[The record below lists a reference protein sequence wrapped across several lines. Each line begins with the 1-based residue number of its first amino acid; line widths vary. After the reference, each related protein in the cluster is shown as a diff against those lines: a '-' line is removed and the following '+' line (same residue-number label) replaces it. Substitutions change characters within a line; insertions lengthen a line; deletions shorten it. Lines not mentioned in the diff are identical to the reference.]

1 MTRHEN
7 PGAPTLAEIRTE
19 GCRIVDQIREATA
32 LINIDYEAA
41 SGVLHDRLW
50 PYCHALA
57 RGPAQDFLKLQ
68 LMNAK
73 EDLGE
78 LTSPWGYHWGP
89 DRDRLMETQ
98 GGEPPNPSG
107 RPRGVTR
114 RGCSAFRYGKA
125 VAERCAQTSQITRS
139 SAGLAWFAWRACEAI
154 TSGHKFLMPLLDKNQ
169 AAGIEWLSFLLAANR
184 PDRV

>member
-7 PGAPTLAEIRTE
+7 PGAPTLAEIQTK

-32 LINIDYEAA
+32 LINLDYEAA
-41 SGVLHDRLW
+41 SGVLQGRLW

-57 RGPAQDFLKLQ
+57 KGPAQDFLELQ

-89 DRDRLMETQ
+89 DRDRLMGTQ
-98 GGEPPNPSG
+98 DVFEG
-107 RPRGVTR
+107 TR
-114 RGCSAFRYGKA
+114 ILATLKDHLREKIPADAVRAENLRSHLVGLSA
-125 VAERCAQTSQITRS
+125 
-139 SAGLAWFAWRACEAI
+139 
-154 TSGHKFLMPLLDKNQ
+154 LLD
-169 AAGIEWLSFLLAANR
+169 AAARQSVTAKQ
-184 PDRV
+184 

>member
-19 GCRIVDQIREATA
+19 GCKIVDQIREATA
-32 LINIDYEAA
+32 LMNLDYEAA
-41 SGVLHDRLW
+41 SGVLQGRLW
-50 PYCHALA
+50 PYCHTLA
-57 RGPAQDFLKLQ
+57 KGPAQDFLELQ

-98 GGEPPNPSG
+98 DVFEGTRILAALKDHLGEKIP
-107 RPRGVTR
+107 
-114 RGCSAFRYGKA
+114 ADA
-125 VAERCAQTSQITRS
+125 VRAENLRNHLV
-139 SAGLAWFAWRACEAI
+139 GLAA
-154 TSGHKFLMPLLDKNQ
+154 LLD
-169 AAGIEWLSFLLAANR
+169 AAARHSVTAKQ
-184 PDRV
+184 

>member
-7 PGAPTLAEIRTE
+7 SGAPTLTEIRTE
-19 GCRIVDQIREATA
+19 GCRIVDHIREATA

-57 RGPAQDFLKLQ
+57 RGPAQDFQKLQ

-98 GGEPPNPSG
+98 DVFEGTRLLAKLKDHLGEKVP
-107 RPRGVTR
+107 
-114 RGCSAFRYGKA
+114 ADA
-125 VAERCAQTSQITRS
+125 VRAENLRS
-139 SAGLAWFAWRACEAI
+139 HLVGLLA
-154 TSGHKFLMPLLDKNQ
+154 LLD
-169 AAGIEWLSFLLAANR
+169 AAARHSVTAKQ
-184 PDRV
+184 

>member
-7 PGAPTLAEIRTE
+7 SGAPTLAEIQTE

-32 LINIDYEAA
+32 LINLDYETA
-41 SGVLHDRLW
+41 SGVLQDHLW

-57 RGPAQDFLKLQ
+57 SRPAQDVVELQ

-98 GGEPPNPSG
+98 DVFEGTRILATLKDRLGEKI
-107 RPRGVTR
+107 
-114 RGCSAFRYGKA
+114 SADA
-125 VAERCAQTSQITRS
+125 VRAENLRIHLV
-139 SAGLAWFAWRACEAI
+139 GLAA
-154 TSGHKFLMPLLDKNQ
+154 LLD
-169 AAGIEWLSFLLAANR
+169 AAARHSVTAKQ
-184 PDRV
+184 

>member
-7 PGAPTLAEIRTE
+7 SGAPTLTEIRTE

-98 GGEPPNPSG
+98 DVFEGTRLLATLKDHLVEKIPADAG
-107 RPRGVTR
+107 R
-114 RGCSAFRYGKA
+114 
-125 VAERCAQTSQITRS
+125 AENLRNHLV
-139 SAGLAWFAWRACEAI
+139 GLAA
-154 TSGHKFLMPLLDKNQ
+154 LLD
-169 AAGIEWLSFLLAANR
+169 AAARHSVTAKQ
-184 PDRV
+184 